1 MNELLAASSGRT
13 VTILPV
19 GTEGIKGFPLIHCL
33 VKVYN
38 RNLNFSK
45 QGSYWQ
51 VVDKEKV
58 RDREPMVFLVFRNP
72 DHSPAGLGTA
82 KASAEAS
89 TTTEET
95 RDAATSTEECDSPAT
110 KPVGIISVH
119 GFISSETVVET
130 ERSVVCIC
138 KNDTV
143 QHL

>member
-89 TTTEET
+89 TTTEES
-95 RDAATSTEECDSPAT
+95 RDAATSTEDSPAT

-119 GFISSETVVET
+119 GFISSETVVKT

-138 KNDTV
+138 KNNTV